1 MTFVAPK
8 VFKEAN
14 SCHLLNNKIINK
26 KKEIGKNVL
35 NVLKIK
41 TQFHIIY
48 IVGSGVSNVSM
59 QGRNIIEEVKRW
71 TVF

>member
-35 NVLKIK
+35 NVLK
-41 TQFHIIY
+41 FHIIY
-48 IVGSGVSNVSM
+48 IVGSGVSNVFM